1 MAIFGAGFSPAA
13 NALALLLLMP
23 ALVST
28 MNVQSTTLLAVDRP
42 WLTSAVGVGTML
54 ISAGATV
61 LLTARMGM
69 TGAALG
75 LVVGGVVGVAWTTWV
90 TRAHLS
96 AGWSRLWPRREL
108 LALAVAFVAGFAIA
122 RLIDSSIG
130 GIAGLVPALIAGA
143 AAYGGVFV
151 LAGGV
156 NRRDRERLS
165 ALLAA
170 VRRGRRAPGEA
181 GSSYAS

>member
-1 MAIFGAGFSPAA
+1 
-13 NALALLLLMP
+13 
-23 ALVST
+23 
-28 MNVQSTTLLAVDRP
+28 
-42 WLTSAVGVGTML
+42 
-54 ISAGATV
+54 
-61 LLTARMGM
+61 
-69 TGAALG
+69 
-75 LVVGGVVGVAWTTWV
+75 
-90 TRAHLS
+90 
-96 AGWSRLWPRREL
+96 
-108 LALAVAFVAGFAIA
+108 VAGFAIA

-170 VRRGRRAPGEA
+170 VRRRPRAPAEA
-181 GSSYAS
+181 GSSYVS